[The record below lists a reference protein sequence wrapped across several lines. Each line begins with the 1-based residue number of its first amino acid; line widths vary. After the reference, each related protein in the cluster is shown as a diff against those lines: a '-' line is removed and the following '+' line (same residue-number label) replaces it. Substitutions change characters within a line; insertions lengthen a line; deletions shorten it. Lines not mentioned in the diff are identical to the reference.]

1 MIVEWR
7 PEAQAALWEI
17 LDYIDEHNPQA
28 ADALQGDIEAATSA
42 LPEHPYL

>member
-17 LDYIDEHNPQA
+17 LDYIDDRNPQTA
-28 ADALQGDIEAATSA
+28 EVL
-42 LPEHPYL
+42 